1 MAKPHMR
8 HSPRSLAAAPPEP
21 RTRRFPR
28 IREAEGAGVSPTRLR
43 SGPKGFTAG
52 PTSARR
58 TPSPSATRSRAKKL
72 NVEPKRPE
80 LLAAVVGDR
89 LRPPWRHPHP
99 VDREVLNRVLERLG
113 RLLLD
118 HVGERAGRA
127 GQRHVQGG
135 LVRAVEQHPV
145 DEAEVDDVDAEL
157 GVDNVAQRLEDVL
170 GLLLDLLV
178 GERGNRR
185 VLGHACP
192 PCSERMSDDG
202 SECERWV
209 PESAWAVASFQAI
222 QPRSAHL
229 IRAGYF
235 DTPANATAS
244 SRTSSSGSSCPLD
257 FISSRKASSIFIA
270 SLTGLPITRSVMTDA
285 LAWLIEQP
293 RDSKETSSTTASP
306 STPGFSATRS
316 VTSSPQV
323 GFTWYTCASNGSRS
337 PLWCGFR

>member
-1 MAKPHMR
+1 M
-8 HSPRSLAAAPPEP
+8 
-21 RTRRFPR
+21 
-28 IREAEGAGVSPTRLR
+28 
-43 SGPKGFTAG
+43 
-52 PTSARR
+52 
-58 TPSPSATRSRAKKL
+58 
-72 NVEPKRPE
+72 
-80 LLAAVVGDR
+80 
-89 LRPPWRHPHP
+89 
-99 VDREVLNRVLERLG
+99 
-113 RLLLD
+113 
-118 HVGERAGRA
+118 
-127 GQRHVQGG
+127 
-135 LVRAVEQHPV
+135 
-145 DEAEVDDVDAEL
+145 
-157 GVDNVAQRLEDVL
+157 
-170 GLLLDLLV
+170 
-178 GERGNRR
+178 
-185 VLGHACP
+185 
-192 PCSERMSDDG
+192 
-202 SECERWV
+202 

-222 QPRSAHL
+222 QPSSAHL

-323 GFTWYTCASNGSRS
+323 GFTWYTCASNGSRR